1 MVAQSAK
8 RRNLRAGRSTARGA
22 MVRPMAPE
30 GNAADRIDASRRQA
44 AEAVCDRVIGRVR
57 DARYVPP
64 EALWA
69 ESTAYRAE
77 LAATLAIAGRL
88 LDRRR
93 CIDTAEAMLE
103 RLLAERVDGS
113 LWSVGRW
120 CEFPVYR
127 GLPLDW
133 RDESARPDTTYT
145 NPIVV
150 YCLGVYHRITGD
162 GRFAASVRTSLGRML
177 DDGAWFGEPA
187 ALHHMTPE
195 WVALACFLWRETFP
209 DYWQAARPI
218 VSWVRDDMVRGA
230 PRDFPFFTA
239 VRLHLLLAATGTRHL
254 RDVIAPAID
263 ALLADGS
270 RRFAHDRR
278 DFRHLAEAAQHV
290 DVRANGALAV
300 TMRLFDLA
308 AGEQVYTGTDLY
320 RHLAGWMDAMR
331 EPDGACY
338 GCRDIGTGRRFCLG
352 SPPHYIQL
360 WWMLGGFYP

>member
-1 MVAQSAK
+1 MA
-8 RRNLRAGRSTARGA
+8 ARGA

-30 GNAADRIDASRRQA
+30 GSAAGRVDASRRQA

-57 DARYVPP
+57 DGRYVPP
-64 EALWA
+64 EALWP

-88 LDRRR
+88 LGRRR
-93 CIDTAEAMLE
+93 YVDTAEEMLE
-103 RLLAERVDGS
+103 RLLAERVDGA

-133 RDESARPDTTYT
+133 REESARPDTACT

-162 GRFAASVRTSLGRML
+162 GRFAASVRASLGRML
-177 DDGAWFGEPA
+177 AGGAYFGDPA

-195 WVALACFLWRETFP
+195 WVALACFLWREAFP
-209 DYWQAARPI
+209 EYWQAARPI
-218 VSWVRDDMVRGA
+218 VAWARDDLVRAA
-230 PRDFPFFTA
+230 PRDVPFVTV
-239 VRLHLLLAATGTRHL
+239 VRAHLLLAVTGDQHL
-254 RDVIAPAID
+254 RGVVGPAID
-263 ALLADGS
+263 AFLAEDS

-278 DFRHLAEAAQHV
+278 DFRHLQELAGHV
-290 DVRANGALAV
+290 DVRGNGALAV
-300 TMRLFDLA
+300 LMRMFDLA
-308 AGEQVYTGTDLY
+308 AGERVYTGTDLY
-320 RHLAGWMDAMR
+320 RYLAGWMDAMR
-331 EPDGACY
+331 DPDGACY
-338 GCRDIGTGRRFCLG
+338 GCRDVGAGRRFCLG